1 MLMSEFLDSL
11 TAAPLLAD
19 GAMGSLL
26 FATTGRLSEPNHVYE
41 AFNADRPDLVLQVHL
56 AYLQAGARCLT
67 TNTFGAHRQHLEPLG
82 LGPRVAELNAA
93 GVAVARHAIVAYQ
106 QQSGATDPH
115 FVLGSVGPW
124 GGADEADDDDTA
136 QLLALTGAGVDAILL
151 ETFTDLDRA
160 ARVVARVKA
169 CAGTVPV
176 IVGMALQHREDTG
189 WSYDPVAFVEAMA
202 ALDVAVAGVNCC
214 SPREAVCFAQAAA
227 AAPAVRGGRL
237 RLSAMPNGGEFRRI
251 GHRYMTGVNPESM
264 GSLARQ
270 LADRGVQLLGG
281 CCEVHPPHVLEMH
294 NYLRSRGAARSVTG
308 PSPTSQP
315 RSPAAQER
323 KRGNGPLSRKL
334 VDGQFAVSV
343 ELLPPRGTG
352 GLRARLAFVETLA
365 GSGLADAIDVTDGSR
380 GIPLMPPG
388 DFIGVVRTRL
398 GWGDGD
404 ALEMIPHFT
413 TRDLNTMGLQSR
425 LLGYWARG
433 IHNVLFVTGDPP
445 KMSPGY
451 PRSSAVFDLDSV
463 AMIHYAHACLNAG
476 LDFGRQPLGPPPEP
490 RTHFTIGSGFEPEA
504 VDPGHECSKLERKL
518 AAGVDY
524 VFTQPVFRPEPLDLL
539 TPYRGRVAVLV
550 GVLVLTSLAHAQ
562 RMAQVPG
569 VLVPQ
574 ATLDR
579 LARYDAVDDQA
590 REGRQI
596 AMEQVR
602 WVRHNGWD
610 GLYLMSPATPQPVLE
625 VLGGGLN

>member
-1 MLMSEFLDSL
+1 MSQFVDSL
-11 TAAPLLAD
+11 LAAPLLAD

-26 FATTGRLSEPNHVYE
+26 FANTGRLSEPNHVYE

-67 TNTFGAHRQHLEPLG
+67 TNTFGAHGDHLGPLG
-82 LGPRVAELNAA
+82 LGPRAAELSAA
-93 GVAVARHAIVAYQ
+93 GVAVARQAIAMYQ
-106 QQSGATDPH
+106 QQSGAPGPH

-124 GGADEADDDDTA
+124 SGADEAAAPDTA
-136 QLLALTGAGVDAILL
+136 QLAALIDAGVDAVLL

-169 CAGTVPV
+169 CADTVPV
-176 IVGMALQHREDTG
+176 IVGMALQHRQDTG
-189 WSYDPVAFVEAMA
+189 WSHDPAAFVEAMA
-202 ALDVAVAGVNCC
+202 DLGVTVAGVNCC
-214 SPREAVCFAQAAA
+214 SPREAVAFAQAAGGV
-227 AAPAVRGGRL
+227 PAVRHQRVL
-237 RLSAMPNGGEFRRI
+237 LSAMPNGGDFQRI

-270 LADRGVQLLGG
+270 LADRGIHLLGG
-281 CCEVHPPHVLEMH
+281 CCEVHPPHILEMH
-294 NYLRSRGAARSVTG
+294 NYLRSRAGGRSLV
-308 PSPTSQP
+308 SPVSATPP
-315 RSPAAQER
+315 RSSSEQDR
-323 KRGNGPLSRKL
+323 KRRNGALSRKL
-334 VDGQFAVSV
+334 IDGQFAVSV

-352 GLRARLAFVETLA
+352 GLKARLAFVEALTR
-365 GSGLADAIDVTDGSR
+365 SGLADAIDITDGSR

-398 GWGDGD
+398 GWSDGD

-413 TRDLNTMGLQSR
+413 TRDLNTMALQSR

-463 AMIHYAHACLNAG
+463 AMIHYTHACLNAG
-476 LDFGRQPLGPPPEP
+476 VDFGGQPLGPPPEP
-490 RTHFTIGSGFEPEA
+490 RTRFTIGSGFEPEA
-504 VDPGHECSKLERKL
+504 LDPAHECRKLDRKL

-524 VFTQPVFRPEPLDLL
+524 LFTQPVFRPEPLDLL
-539 TPYRGRVAVLV
+539 TPYRDRAAVLV

-569 VLVPQ
+569 VLVPA
-574 ATLDR
+574 ATLTR

-596 AMEQVR
+596 AVEQVR
-602 WVRHNGWD
+602 WVRQQGWD